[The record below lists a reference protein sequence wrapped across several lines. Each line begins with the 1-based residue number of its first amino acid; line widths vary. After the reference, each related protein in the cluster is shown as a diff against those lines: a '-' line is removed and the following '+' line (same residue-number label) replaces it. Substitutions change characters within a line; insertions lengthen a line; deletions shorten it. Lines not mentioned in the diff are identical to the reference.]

1 MIRYYPPRFLFRRYE
16 ILRRV
21 KRGTSFLEIGP
32 GNLYLAVDLL
42 GYFKRG
48 TLIDYNLQVKDRYD
62 NLEEPLKEHLDLMIG
77 EFFTSVTQLQLKYDC
92 VVACEVME
100 HVENDGNFLSI
111 AHDLL
116 NDQGQL
122 VLSVPS
128 RMKYWS
134 KHDEI
139 VGHFRRYEK
148 QRIINILSDQGFQNI
163 CVVSYGFPFLN
174 ILRLLR
180 ILLAWFQ
187 YDSRVKWSKDRQIQQ
202 SGFIQVN
209 FLTSLLGVICNKH
222 TVYPLNLLS
231 CLFNGRDLSDGY
243 VITAEKMS

>member
-1 MIRYYPPRFLFRRYE
+1 M
-16 ILRRV
+16 
-21 KRGTSFLEIGP
+21 KRGANFLEIGP

-42 GYFKRG
+42 GYFQRG

-62 NLEEPLKEHLDLMIG
+62 NLEEPLKERLDLMIG
-77 EFFTSVTQLQLKYDC
+77 EFFTSVIQLQSKYDC

-100 HVENDGNFLSI
+100 HVENDTHFLSI
-111 AHDLL
+111 AYDLL
-116 NDQGQL
+116 NDRGQL

-174 ILRLLR
+174 ILRLPR

-202 SGFIQVN
+202 SGFIQAN
-209 FLTSLLGVICNKH
+209 FLTSLLGVICNKR

-231 CLFNGRDLSDGY
+231 SPFNARDLSDGY
-243 VITAEKMS
+243 VIVAEKVNQV